1 MELQYF
7 VLHLPHSSLFELI
20 LRFYCFLFVNEINYS
35 FLEIVIIF
43 CMCRPRINN
52 NYGAAN
58 FAFAGSKIRE
68 TMPSEFINLS
78 YNNLYKQ
85 YKLYL

>member
-1 MELQYF
+1 
-7 VLHLPHSSLFELI
+7 
-20 LRFYCFLFVNEINYS
+20 
-35 FLEIVIIF
+35 
-43 CMCRPRINN
+43 MCRPRINN

-68 TMPSEFINLS
+68 NMPSEFKNLS